1 MAGTA
6 GKKALV
12 KVSGTA
18 VAFSSEATTSADG
31 KTYQISS
38 TTIQGVPWHPTTTLT
53 VNATSGAAGDAYS
66 VYRLNGTVV
75 FNTSAT
81 RTITISGDYLPV
93 SNAAEAHEFDV
104 SLAADNLD
112 DSAFQDTYR
121 SRVRGIK
128 DVTGSFTAHYV
139 DQTYIDVLTSSSEV
153 VVFEMHDS
161 TSGTFAL
168 RSWARLSGYEN
179 AASIDELLQETVN
192 FEGAADVN
200 GNLVSF
206 STSGA

>member
-6 GKKALV
+6 GKNALV

-18 VAFSSEATTSADG
+18 VAFSSQATTSADG
-31 KTYQISS
+31 KTYQLSS
-38 TTIQGVPWHPTTTLT
+38 TSLQGVPWHPTTTLT
-53 VNATSGAAGDAYS
+53 VNATSGAAGDTYS

-81 RTITISGDYLPV
+81 RTITISGDYLPM
-93 SNAAEAHEFDV
+93 SNAAEAHEYNL
-104 SLAADNLD
+104 SLSADLLD

-121 SRVRGIK
+121 SRVMGIK
-128 DVTGSFTAHYV
+128 DVSGSFTAHYV

-153 VVFEMHDS
+153 VVMEFHDS
-161 TSGTFAL
+161 TSGTYFA
-168 RSWARLSGYEN
+168 RAWGRLSGWEN
-179 AASIDELLQETVN
+179 AATIGELLEETVN
-192 FEGAADVN
+192 FEGAADTN

-206 STSGA
+206 STAGA